1 MRAGFDRLTGT
12 PEGER
17 PVVVAPTVVAAGER
31 AGSVNVTVAPSTTV
45 VTQVGHPFEALALS
59 ATWSP
64 AAPALLLGSAGGP
77 RAP

>member
-12 PEGER
+12 PDGER
-17 PVVVAPTVVAAGER
+17 PAVVAPTVVAAGER
-31 AGSVNVTVAPSTTV
+31 AGRVNVSVAPSV
-45 VTQVGHPFEALALS
+45 AVAAQVYRPANTLALS
-59 ATWSP
+59 ALWSP